1 MATAA
6 DPAQIASQARRR
18 YVDMLLKGLPAL
30 VARIGNGARELLDK
44 PAEYATGQRRRDLVQ
59 GLIKLSGGWH
69 GAMSHGLRHVLQHG
83 ITASQPGDLPPPGA
97 GRPCAGCSNP
107 RPQRSTP
114 RHARSSTPRS
124 SSASPPSTTLESPSA

>member
-18 YVDMLLKGLPAL
+18 YVDMLLKGLPAP

-97 GRPCAGCSNP
+97 GSGLSLVDNDVI
-107 RPQRSTP
+107 
-114 RHARSSTPRS
+114 
-124 SSASPPSTTLESPSA
+124 